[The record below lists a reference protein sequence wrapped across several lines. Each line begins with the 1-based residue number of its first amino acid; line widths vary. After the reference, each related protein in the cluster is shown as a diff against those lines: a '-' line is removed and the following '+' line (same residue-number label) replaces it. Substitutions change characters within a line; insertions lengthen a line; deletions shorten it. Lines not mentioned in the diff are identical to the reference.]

1 MATPRVLSTAAH
13 CLLVMLLCTLFPRIT
28 QAQDVTLTPSGKV
41 LSGADE
47 YRRYCA
53 QCHGMSGRGDGPVA
67 GELKV
72 PPPDLTL
79 LSRNN
84 RGQFPFQMVYESIS
98 GQNQLKAHGTREMP
112 SFYLQFARPRNQF
125 GMGTLHRSDYQI
137 DQEIKRIT
145 NYIKSM
151 QQQ

>member
-1 MATPRVLSTAAH
+1 MSNARVLSTAVH
-13 CLLVMLLCTLFPRIT
+13 CFLLSLLFSLLPRTT

-47 YRRYCA
+47 YRQYCA
-53 QCHGMSGRGDGPVA
+53 QCHGISGRGDGSVA
-67 GELKV
+67 SELKV

-98 GQNQLKAHGTREMP
+98 GKNQLKAHGTREMP
-112 SFYLQFARPRNQF
+112 SFYLQFARPRNQY
-125 GMGTLHRSDYQI
+125 GMGTLRRSDYQI

-145 NYIKSM
+145 NYIKSI

>member
-53 QCHGMSGRGDGPVA
+53 QCHGMSGKGDGPVA

-72 PPPDLTL
+72 PPQDLTL
-79 LSRNN
+79 LSKDNG
-84 RGQFPFQMVYESIS
+84 GQFPFQRVYDSIS
-98 GQNQLKAHGTREMP
+98 GKNQLKAHGTLELP
-112 SFYLQFARPRNQF
+112 SFIFSSRGQ
-125 GMGTLHRSDYQI
+125 GTNMEWEPCTVLTIRSI
-137 DQEIKRIT
+137 RRSNESPIT
-145 NYIKSM
+145 
-151 QQQ
+151 